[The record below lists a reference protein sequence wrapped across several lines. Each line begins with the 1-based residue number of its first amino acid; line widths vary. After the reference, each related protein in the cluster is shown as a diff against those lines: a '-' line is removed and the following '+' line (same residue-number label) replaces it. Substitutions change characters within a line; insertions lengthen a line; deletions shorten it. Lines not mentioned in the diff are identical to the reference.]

1 MAEQHQAQSE
11 PQRVFREDSPGERR
25 GEKGELLDAGSGFQR
40 HVRKRQLQAQEAR
53 QETLPTTTLTFW
65 I

>member
-25 GEKGELLDAGSGFQR
+25 GEKGELLDAGSGVQR
-40 HVRKRQLQAQEAR
+40 HV
-53 QETLPTTTLTFW
+53 
-65 I
+65 